1 MNLYITRLNGIENQ
15 PKFLQC
21 MTAEIAHWLGFREMG
36 IYYYNANAESDGNRS
51 VRYDGMIAGISA
63 GDVVVFQFHTWN
75 GLKFERGLVD
85 RVKAYHGRA
94 VIFIHTVEAL
104 MIRSSGFMLGETV
117 ELFNQA
123 EVLIVPSYAMK
134 RFLVDSGIRPD
145 MKFVVQEMWDFTT
158 GINFT
163 GEPVFRKEIHCAG
176 GFAPNMVR
184 NWNSD
189 VALKLYNS
197 SMAVPNRN
205 VTNMGTLKAE
215 ELLIAL
221 SKGGFGLE
229 WYHDEQAYKYM
240 KYGNSLSLSRYLA
253 AGIPVIVPTGISCR
267 KLIEDNHL
275 GLVVNTP
282 DEAVRAIEAMS
293 EPEYRKYVQHVGQF
307 ALALRN
313 GYYTKKCLIDSVQ
326 ALFREDL
333 GKTFLQ
339 ESDIYDLDDYKF
351 VSAVLKKSYGGKL
364 VLSWNLEGE
373 ADGFFLYDAS
383 GRMIEETENSRQHYF
398 LVGGREETEGFQV
411 KAYIN
416 TPKGKMI
423 VAKSALVQLGAGE
436 YEKPLVSI
444 VIPAYNAQDG
454 IARSIDT
461 VLAQSFPDVEII
473 VVDDG
478 STDNT
483 PNIVDWYAS
492 NYQNVTAIHQENAG
506 VQAARNMGIAHARG
520 EFTGFIDSD
529 DMIRLEVVEKMY
541 HSVKKN
547 HCDIAVMS
555 AYKIDNRGYEE
566 FMRYPLKEDA
576 AMPVENFLRMYASE
590 AYALPAL
597 WNKLYRTSLVKEH
610 PLPQIVYEDEAWTP
624 YVLSYAETVCYLNI
638 HGYEYDRST
647 CSGSLVD
654 KWAGKSRDEVLEDH
668 KRSII
673 FYLEHGNPK
682 RKELLKKL
690 ADNELA
696 YFGRV
701 MAYPKYE
708 EVRKQ
713 IAELV

>member
-1 MNLYITRLNGIENQ
+1 
-15 PKFLQC
+15 
-21 MTAEIAHWLGFREMG
+21 
-36 IYYYNANAESDGNRS
+36 
-51 VRYDGMIAGISA
+51 
-63 GDVVVFQFHTWN
+63 
-75 GLKFERGLVD
+75 
-85 RVKAYHGRA
+85 
-94 VIFIHTVEAL
+94 
-104 MIRSSGFMLGETV
+104 
-117 ELFNQA
+117 
-123 EVLIVPSYAMK
+123 
-134 RFLVDSGIRPD
+134 
-145 MKFVVQEMWDFTT
+145 
-158 GINFT
+158 
-163 GEPVFRKEIHCAG
+163 
-176 GFAPNMVR
+176 
-184 NWNSD
+184 
-189 VALKLYNS
+189 
-197 SMAVPNRN
+197 
-205 VTNMGTLKAE
+205 
-215 ELLIAL
+215 
-221 SKGGFGLE
+221 
-229 WYHDEQAYKYM
+229 
-240 KYGNSLSLSRYLA
+240 
-253 AGIPVIVPTGISCR
+253 
-267 KLIEDNHL
+267 
-275 GLVVNTP
+275 
-282 DEAVRAIEAMS
+282 
-293 EPEYRKYVQHVGQF
+293 
-307 ALALRN
+307 
-313 GYYTKKCLIDSVQ
+313 
-326 ALFREDL
+326 
-333 GKTFLQ
+333 
-339 ESDIYDLDDYKF
+339 
-351 VSAVLKKSYGGKL
+351 
-364 VLSWNLEGE
+364 
-373 ADGFFLYDAS
+373 
-383 GRMIEETENSRQHYF
+383 
-398 LVGGREETEGFQV
+398 
-411 KAYIN
+411 
-416 TPKGKMI
+416 
-423 VAKSALVQLGAGE
+423 
-436 YEKPLVSI
+436 

-529 DMIRLEVVEKMY
+529 DMIRPDVVEKMY

-576 AMPVENFLRMYASE
+576 AMPVENFLQMYASE